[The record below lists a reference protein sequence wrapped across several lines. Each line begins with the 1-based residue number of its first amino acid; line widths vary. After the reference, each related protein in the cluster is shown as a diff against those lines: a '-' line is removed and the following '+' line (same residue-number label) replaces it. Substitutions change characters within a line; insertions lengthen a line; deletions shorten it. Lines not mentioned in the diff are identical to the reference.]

1 MSEKSESG
9 KLTNKRILF
18 IGHDASLTGAP
29 ILLLNLLKLLKNDP
43 SIHFDIC
50 LQRGGP
56 LLNDFRNLGHVNVL
70 RLSKEKIPFGFLYK
84 IIDAIVSRF
93 RIKRL
98 RDRLDNYDLI
108 FSNTIAN
115 GRLLDQLSIRYVL
128 VLSYIHE
135 LESVLDYYKKS
146 GDTQLTLGRSNW
158 IISPSL
164 AVSINLQNNHGVK
177 AESILPLAYYFPFSG
192 QILPENKKINRE
204 TFCKKWNIDTN
215 QLLIVGAGTVT
226 RRKGTDRFVKVASLL
241 KEVNKGLH
249 FIWVGDF
256 VDAALKTE
264 IDNLMKEEGLS
275 DRITFTGPLAP
286 DPAMF
291 LPFDLFLLPSREDP
305 YPLVVLEAASHG
317 IPAICFKNNGGIAE
331 FVGDDAGWSFDD
343 LSDKELSD
351 VLIKITSDPEL
362 IRAKGLV
369 AKKKFYQTHGSASFI
384 QGQINAIFA
393 KVKK

>member
-56 LLNDFRNLGHVNVL
+56 LLNDYRNLGNVSVL
-70 RLSKEKIPFGFLYK
+70 RLPKEKIPFVILYK
-84 IIDAIVSRF
+84 IIDYVVSRF
-93 RIKRL
+93 RISQLRERL
-98 RDRLDNYDLI
+98 IEYDLI
-108 FSNTIAN
+108 FNNTVAN
-115 GRLLDQLSIRYVL
+115 GRLLDQLSIKNLL
-128 VLSYIHE
+128 VFTYIHE
-135 LESVLDYYKKS
+135 LETVLDYYKKS
-146 GDTQLTLGRSNW
+146 RDTPLTFGRSNW
-158 IISPSL
+158 IISPSN
-164 AVSINLQNNHGVK
+164 AVSLNLQNNHGIK
-177 AESILPLAYYFPFSG
+177 ADSILPLAYYFPLSD
-192 QILPENKKINRE
+192 QSLSDNKKSSRE

-215 QLLIVGAGTVT
+215 KLLIVGAGTVT
-226 RRKGTDRFVKVASLL
+226 RRKGTDLFVKIASLL
-241 KEVNKGLH
+241 KEVNKDLH
-249 FIWVGDF
+249 FVWIGDF
-256 VDAALKTE
+256 VDATLKME
-264 IDNLMKEEGLS
+264 IDHLMKEEGLS
-275 DRITFTGPLAP
+275 NRITFTGPLAP

-317 IPAICFKNNGGIAE
+317 IPAICFKHNGGIAE
-331 FVGDDAGWSFDD
+331 FVGDDAGWSLDD
-343 LSDKELSD
+343 LSDTELSD
-351 VLIKITSDPEL
+351 ILVKITSDADL
-362 IRAKGLV
+362 IRTKGLA
-369 AKKKFYQTHGSASFI
+369 AKQKFYQTHGSASFI